1 MVADVA
7 IVKGETPAKD
17 RTWLSFPDG
26 TARREAVHVIHDL
39 PHLVVESVFGLD
51 KGLWGTL
58 AAGGFEPASRAVGRR
73 NGRLRLVTDAPFDDL
88 ATENWPAHKTAKAAV
103 NAVVNRW
110 GDGPD
115 TPAGVRARLRK
126 SGPDTAELAGR
137 LTDEQLRVAAAGV
150 RRLYRDWAALPV
162 GGTLRATW
170 PLHDS
175 WLRLLLC
182 PTPHVALERHSA
194 VAGHWQLVHQ
204 RVDPIYDSF
213 GAMAT
218 TLTSSAAPK
227 GADFSHGGAVLLV
240 RGSQARHPGRLPA
253 LLPHALPQS
262 EAKAT
267 CTSTWFSPTFS
278 ILPHERIHVE

>member
-1 MVADVA
+1 MTDVAASEAPAFSVVADVA

-26 TARREAVHVIHDL
+26 TARREAVHVVHDL

-58 AAGGFEPASRAVGRR
+58 AAGGSAPASRAISRR
-73 NGRLRLVTDAPFDDL
+73 DGRLRLVTTVPSGDL
-88 ATENWPAHKTAKAAV
+88 AAGNRPAHKTAKAAV

-126 SGPDTAELAGR
+126 SGPDTAALAGR
-137 LTDEQLRVAAAGV
+137 LTDDQLRVAAAGI
-150 RRLYRDWAALPV
+150 RRLCKDWAALPV

-175 WLRLLLC
+175 WLRLL
-182 PTPHVALERHSA
+182 
-194 VAGHWQLVHQ
+194 
-204 RVDPIYDSF
+204 
-213 GAMAT
+213 
-218 TLTSSAAPK
+218 
-227 GADFSHGGAVLLV
+227 
-240 RGSQARHPGRLPA
+240 
-253 LLPHALPQS
+253 
-262 EAKAT
+262 
-267 CTSTWFSPTFS
+267 
-278 ILPHERIHVE
+278 

>member
-1 MVADVA
+1 MTDVAASEAPAFSVVADVA

-26 TARREAVHVIHDL
+26 TARREAVHVVHDL

-58 AAGGFEPASRAVGRR
+58 AAGGSAPASRAVSRR
-73 NGRLRLVTDAPFDDL
+73 DGRLRLVTTVPSGDL
-88 ATENWPAHKTAKAAV
+88 AAGNRPAHQTAKAAV

-126 SGPDTAELAGR
+126 SGPDTAALAGR
-137 LTDEQLRVAAAGV
+137 LTDDQLRVAAAGI
-150 RRLYRDWAALPV
+150 RRLCKDWAALPV

-175 WLRLLLC
+175 WLRLL
-182 PTPHVALERHSA
+182 
-194 VAGHWQLVHQ
+194 
-204 RVDPIYDSF
+204 
-213 GAMAT
+213 
-218 TLTSSAAPK
+218 
-227 GADFSHGGAVLLV
+227 
-240 RGSQARHPGRLPA
+240 
-253 LLPHALPQS
+253 
-262 EAKAT
+262 
-267 CTSTWFSPTFS
+267 
-278 ILPHERIHVE
+278 